1 MMPSMIWHHRNKLTE
16 SLNAPPSAFSG
27 STDAIFE
34 QGAGP
39 DREHPLAQA
48 DNEGAWGETTQGVF
62 KSAIPP

>member
-39 DREHPLAQA
+39 DRGHPLAQA
-48 DNEGAWGETTQGVF
+48 DNEGAQGRDHTR
-62 KSAIPP
+62 SI